1 MVNSALGAVFDEL
14 LAGKRDTSLARQ
26 TGMGASHDL
35 KGHPSEL
42 DGFLPPGPL
51 ERLQSSRTVNP
62 FLGRQPAAP
71 SVLSH
76 L

>member
-1 MVNSALGAVFDEL
+1 MVNSALGAVLYEL

-26 TGMGASHDL
+26 IGMGPSHDL

-42 DGFLPPGPL
+42 DGFLLGPL
-51 ERLQSSRTVNP
+51 ERLQSSRTVNL
-62 FLGRQPAAP
+62 FWARQPAAP

-76 L
+76 